1 MTILPELRARPAEG
15 EADALWYHPGFC
27 QFPLPQR
34 PGAAQPWSHERGGTA
49 VTIEP
54 GSERDRVP
62 GGAMLRRLLMHLCD
76 SAVRL
81 DQSQVSLGESA
92 AALAAAMQPPIP
104 AELVPALE
112 AQATS
117 LFGCRIVVAT
127 EGGPGLS
134 VLDARGRPRTSSDW
148 RNVVRLNAR
157 FLDNLQREKVA
168 LDRAAVAALQRSAMA
183 LDIYVWLAAT
193 LPAQPDRSI
202 EAAPWPALQ
211 AHFGAPD
218 QDADAFQAECATAL
232 ALLRRTLPRLE
243 IDEDAIGAGFSART
257 APEQPSAQPVAAEP
271 AAPAPVAPTPVAP
284 APVVP
289 APAAPRP
296 AAPAPV
302 AAPPPRQPAPEPARE
317 PRQPEAS
324 RAEAPRAEAS
334 RAEASRAEASRAEA
348 SRAEEPRPE
357 PRFEGR
363 RDERRFEDRRPERF
377 NQDRPQQDRPYQERP
392 HQERQAQDESRPDQ
406 SRFERDRDRDRDRDR
421 ARPDTDRQT
430 GPARQT
436 VSLRSHLTGLQQVVW
451 LHRAQGRDNVVI
463 EVTPGT
469 RYDPAVITVL
479 TLEPIVLQ
487 VAGGLHARDFERVS
501 SWATANRDL
510 IDAFWE
516 GEIDNIEDILARVRK
531 VPAQGVDRGRL

>member
-1 MTILPELRARPAEG
+1 MTILPELRARPAGAEG

-34 PGAAQPWSHERGGTA
+34 PGAAQPWSREREGTS

-76 SAVRL
+76 SAVRG
-81 DQSQVSLGESA
+81 DQSQVALGESA

-112 AQATS
+112 AQATA

-134 VLDARGRPRTSSDW
+134 VLDARGRPRTSADW
-148 RNVVRLNAR
+148 RSTVRLNAR

-183 LDIYVWLAAT
+183 LDIYAWLAAT
-193 LPAQPDRSI
+193 LPHQEDRSI
-202 EAAPWPALQ
+202 EAAPWPTLQ
-211 AHFGAPD
+211 ERFGAPD

-232 ALLRRTLPRLE
+232 ALLRRTLPNLE
-243 IDEDAIGAGFSART
+243 IDEDAIGVGFAS
-257 APEQPSAQPVAAEP
+257 
-271 AAPAPVAPTPVAP
+271 
-284 APVVP
+284 
-289 APAAPRP
+289 RP
-296 AAPAPV
+296 AAPAP
-302 AAPPPRQPAPEPARE
+302 AQPTPQPSPAPAAAAPAPPPQAAPVPQPAQPQLPQPQPAEPE
-317 PRQPEAS
+317 S
-324 RAEAPRAEAS
+324 
-334 RAEASRAEASRAEA
+334 
-348 SRAEEPRPE
+348 PRPE
-357 PRFEGR
+357 
-363 RDERRFEDRRPERF
+363 ERRFEDRRPDDRRPDDRRRDERRF
-377 NQDRPQQDRPYQERP
+377 EERRERPQQDRPQQD
-392 HQERQAQDESRPDQ
+392 DQ
-406 SRFERDRDRDRDRDR
+406 PRFDRNRDRDRDRNPEWERDR
-421 ARPDTDRQT
+421 PRQDAERQT
-430 GPARQT
+430 GQARQT
-436 VSLRSHLTGLQQVVW
+436 ISLRSHLTGLQQVVW

-531 VPAQGVDRGRL
+531 VPAQGVDRGRF